1 MSVRHL
7 PLTTRQRR
15 LGDRLFPWLCRAATF
30 VPLLVL
36 GWLIGTLLLAGATHL
51 SASFLRNPDS
61 VLSASRAGIGPA
73 LLGSLALM
81 LLTAALALP
90 LGVGAALYLEEYGRS
105 GRLANLLEVAIN
117 NLAGV
122 PSILYGMLGL
132 GVFVRWAGLGESLI
146 AGAATLALLVLPIV
160 IAASRE
166 ALRTV
171 RDTHREAALGLGA
184 TRWQMIR
191 QVVLPLALPG
201 IFTGAILSVSRAIG
215 ETAPLVVV
223 GAAAYIAVAPDG
235 VDSDDTALPMQI
247 FSWTS
252 NPKPEYLVN
261 ASAGILV
268 LMGTLL
274 VLNLGAIL
282 LRNRYER
289 RGA

>member
-1 MSVRHL
+1 MTVRHL
-7 PLTTRQRR
+7 PLTTREARV
-15 LGDRLFPWLCRAATF
+15 GDRLFPWACRAATF

-36 GWLIGTLLLAGATHL
+36 GWLLGTVLLDGAARL
-51 SASFLRNPDS
+51 SGSFLWNPDS
-61 VLSASRAGIGPA
+61 VLSASRAGLGPA
-73 LLGSLALM
+73 LMGSLALM
-81 LLTAALALP
+81 VLTAGISLP
-90 LGVGAALYLEEYGRS
+90 LGVGAALYLEEYGRTS
-105 GRLANLLEVAIN
+105 RLANTLEVAIN

-132 GVFVRWAGLGESLI
+132 GVFVRWIGLGESLI

-171 RDTHREAALGLGA
+171 RDTLREAALGLGA
-184 TRWQMIR
+184 TRWQTLR
-191 QVVLPLALPG
+191 HVVLPLALPG

-235 VDSDDTALPMQI
+235 LDSDYTALPMQI

-252 NPKPEYLVN
+252 NPKPEFLVN
-261 ASAGILV
+261 ASAGIVV

-274 VLNLGAIL
+274 TLNLFAIL
-282 LRNRYER
+282 LRNHTQR
-289 RGA
+289 RST